1 MIQDKQWWKSKTIW
15 TAIVVCITSVAG
27 EFGVEVPQSVFGV
40 LGALQTAVCGE
51 NCKKVNLGSFKAE
64 NL

>member
-15 TAIVVCITSVAG
+15 TAIVVCITSIAG

-40 LGALQTAVCGE
+40 LGALGLYGVRDAVG
-51 NCKKVNLGSFKAE
+51 KK
-64 NL
+64 